1 MGAGCRRYPVAGVA
15 AQAALGESGTADPR
29 PRTLHPSPRPPVEG
43 EMRQR
48 KVCSGIAVFFLCGF
62 VVVQLGSWGIFHR
75 FFIFYLSMYL
85 MGYENA

>member
-48 KVCSGIAVFFLCGF
+48 KVCSGIAVSFSLWFCS
-62 VVVQLGSWGIFHR
+62 GSVR
-75 FFIFYLSMYL
+75 FMGYFPSIFYLSMYL